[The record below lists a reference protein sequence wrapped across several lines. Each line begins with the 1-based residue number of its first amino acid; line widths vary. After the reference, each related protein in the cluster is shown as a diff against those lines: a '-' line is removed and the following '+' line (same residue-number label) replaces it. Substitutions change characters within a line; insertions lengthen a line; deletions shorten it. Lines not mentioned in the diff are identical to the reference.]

1 MLHIFIFTWTQTLS
15 IATVLRTF
23 YWLSVSLISS
33 AWQLVN
39 NHRNRNLS
47 DLLKFYFHFSFINNA
62 KVICDR
68 FETLFF
74 MTMNS
79 RLPTDTNDLEN
90 NENDSATHDADSKK
104 LTSTIKLEDENIGSI
119 RFYPPLFMQRYSFTA
134 KVLEKHGVKWVSR
147 SSYHGYICI

>member
-1 MLHIFIFTWTQTLS
+1 MFTWTQTLS
-15 IATVLRTF
+15 SYSFTYLLLTVSIINLQCMTTCKQSSRSEPLGPF
-23 YWLSVSLISS
+23 QVLLSL
-33 AWQLVN
+33 
-39 NHRNRNLS
+39 
-47 DLLKFYFHFSFINNA
+47 FFSFINNA

-104 LTSTIKLEDENIGSI
+104 LTSTIKLKDENIGSI

-134 KVLEKHGVKWVSR
+134 KVLEKHDVKWVSR